1 MDFDKT
7 NRKSRNDQCQTQY
20 LSKSFKKVTCPF
32 NNCLCIGPE
41 YEGHAEVGRG
51 EGEAA
56 GG

>member
-1 MDFDKT
+1 MISARHNTFK
-7 NRKSRNDQCQTQY
+7 KG
-20 LSKSFKKVTCPF
+20 FKKVTCPF